1 MSLHTASPED
11 QATLVAHQQALLT
24 AVPLFLG
31 HLPHKAA
38 IAAFLDNFVFTG
50 LIALVQVAVLVF
62 AGNGDPSGAV
72 QLLQLAETAL
82 LLDDAAFF
90 GIRM

>member
-1 MSLHTASPED
+1 MDAKD
-11 QATLVAHQQALLT
+11 QPWFVNTT
-24 AVPLFLG
+24 PLKS
-31 HLPHKAA
+31 HL
-38 IAAFLDNFVFTG
+38 DDFVFTG

-82 LLDDAAFF
+82 LLDDA
-90 GIRM
+90 GIKEGEGERILSQPP